1 MRTERRRG
9 RIIIIMITSSRR
21 SRTHD
26 RHFEPDEEDEMRPNA
41 RSINEPRESRSIQ
54 LEGQKEKMVEEAFN
68 PKREERK
75 VKMRGGMI
83 PMIVYYMIVICS

>member
-1 MRTERRRG
+1 
-9 RIIIIMITSSRR
+9 MITSPRR

-54 LEGQKEKMVEEAFN
+54 LEGQKEKMVEEALTQKGRVKF
-68 PKREERK
+68 RRK
-75 VKMRGGMI
+75 GKLSFEGKEGENAGWYDTYDSIFYDSDM
-83 PMIVYYMIVICS
+83 